1 VIGAILAGGASARF
15 GGQPKGLS
23 PVGGVRII
31 DRIAGALRGV
41 AADLIVVSNAVESA
55 TWLPRIRVVSDVRP
69 ERGSLV
75 GLHSA
80 LSYAGTTVMVVAWDM
95 PFVSVDLLRLI
106 RDRGRLESFATVPEG
121 SGGLEPFCAMYT
133 PACVPIIEAALDAGE
148 LRMSTLLARLP
159 SLTRVST
166 AELTLVGD
174 PARLF
179 FNVNDLRDLKLAE
192 EMASS

>member
-15 GGQPKGLS
+15 GGEPKGLS
-23 PVGGVRII
+23 HVAGVRII
-31 DRIAGALRGV
+31 DRVAGALRGV

-75 GLHSA
+75 GLHTA
-80 LSYAGTTVMVVAWDM
+80 LSYAATTVMIVAWDM
-95 PFVSVDLLRLI
+95 PFVSADLLRLI
-106 RDRGRLESFATVPEG
+106 RNRGPLEAFATVPEG
-121 SGGLEPFCAMYT
+121 PSGLEPFCAMYT
-133 PACVPIIEAALDAGE
+133 PACIPFIEAALDAGE
-148 LRMSTLLARLP
+148 LRMSKLLARLP

-166 AELTLVGD
+166 AELTPVGD